1 MHELCVVG
9 SLSTHV
15 FFPHAGF
22 GASEE
27 EFGLGVQLGSPVD
40 DMELFENGLFLLA
53 VGVGGTDC
61 SQTLF
66 PGRDVTF
73 QGSQSV
79 E

>member
-1 MHELCVVG
+1 DFAL
-9 SLSTHV
+9 LSAAILYASCIREAHWC
-15 FFPHAGF
+15 

-27 EFGLGVQLGSPVD
+27 EFGLGVQLGFPVD
-40 DMELFENGLFLLA
+40 DRGLFENGLFLLT
-53 VGVGGTDC
+53 VGVSASDC

-66 PGRDVTF
+66 PHHDVTF